1 MSDNGLVYGF
11 LLDGKG
17 GAKTLALRDAV
28 NWKPEDGIAWL
39 HFDYTHDN
47 ARQWIENEGHLDN
60 LVVEALLT
68 GESRPRATPMGDGLL
83 VALRGV
89 NLSPGSNPED
99 MVGIRIWTDGTRII
113 SSRKRRLL
121 SASDLVEQLHK
132 GDGPCTAGEFLIMLS
147 DRLMSRM
154 QTTIDDT
161 EDKVAS
167 IEEEILSAGDYNLR
181 SQIASLRREV
191 ISLRRYLSPQREAML
206 QLQTVKM
213 SWLTADERQSLREV
227 TDHLIRYVEDL
238 DSVRDRAAV
247 AQEELANR
255 LAEDMNNRMYVLS
268 LVAAVFLPLGFLT
281 GLLGINV
288 GGIPGAENPL
298 SFWVFCAML
307 VTLVGFQ
314 VWIFKRK
321 SWF

>member
-11 LLDGKG
+11 LLDGQG
-17 GAKTLALRDAV
+17 GAKAFDLQDAA
-28 NWKPEDGIAWL
+28 NWKPEDGIVWL
-39 HFDYTHDN
+39 HFDYTNDN
-47 ARQWIENEGHLDN
+47 ARQWIEQEAQLDD

-68 GESRPRATPMGDGLL
+68 GESRPRTTPMGDGLL

-99 MVGIRIWTDGTRII
+99 MVGIRIWTDGKRII
-113 SSRKRRLL
+113 STRRRRLL
-121 SASDLVEQLHK
+121 SASDLVEQLNK
-132 GDGPCTAGEFLIMLS
+132 GEGPCTAGEFLIMLS
-147 DRLMSRM
+147 DRLMARM
-154 QTTIDDT
+154 QGTIDDT
-161 EDKVAS
+161 EDSVAS
-167 IEEEILSAGDYNLR
+167 IEEEILSAGGYNLR

-206 QLQTVKM
+206 QMQTVKV
-213 SWLTADERQSLREV
+213 SWLKTDERQSLREV

-298 SFWVFCAML
+298 SFWIFCFLL